1 MDESKTYEK
10 KKIVAIAKMPIVR
23 IDDKVV
29 EMTQVDDDIINDL
42 LTGRLTAKVYERTKK
57 EQTVFGDI
65 PRQKFWDYI
74 RRRKQCVAFNVR
86 SFDYLAEDGKTAI
99 PAFEVT
105 TINK

>member
-1 MDESKTYEK
+1 MDESKSYKT
-10 KKIVAIAKMPIVR
+10 KKIGAMTKMPIVR

-29 EMTQVDDDIINDL
+29 EMTQVDDDVIKDL
-42 LTGRLTAKVYERTKK
+42 LTVMITAKVYERTKK
-57 EQTVFGDI
+57 EQTVFGEI

-105 TINK
+105 TINE